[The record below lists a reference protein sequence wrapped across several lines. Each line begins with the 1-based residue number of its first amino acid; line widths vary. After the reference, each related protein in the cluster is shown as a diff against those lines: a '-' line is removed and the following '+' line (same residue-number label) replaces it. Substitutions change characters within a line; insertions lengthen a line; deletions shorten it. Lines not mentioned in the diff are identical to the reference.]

1 MLKSMTGFGRAE
13 VNANGLTFTTEI
25 RSVNNRYCEVSLK
38 MPQSLQN
45 LENEV
50 RENIQKKVSR
60 GKLHVFIRLDEGVE
74 AVNRIHFDKEVA
86 KQYYKILE
94 ELRFTLNITDPVS
107 LHHVL
112 SNEHIF
118 KMPDDQMDRLEKLRP
133 LLFECVDNAIQD
145 LKVMRAQEGSHLK
158 KDFLERLDTIDET
171 CKTIKDLASE
181 RVPEAKKKMHER
193 IAALLDSD
201 SFDTD
206 RLELEIAMLADKL
219 DVTEELVRLA
229 SHTKYF
235 REALEDGESVG
246 RKLNFMIQ
254 EMHREINTI
263 GSKAAHAGIA
273 HHVVQLKESLEI
285 IREQI
290 QNIE

>member
-1 MLKSMTGFGRAE
+1 MTGFGRAE
-13 VNANGLTFTTEI
+13 INTNGLTFTTEI

-45 LENEV
+45 LENEI
-50 RENIQKKVSR
+50 RENIQKKISR
-60 GKLHVFIRLDEGVE
+60 GKLHVFIRLDEGIE
-74 AVNRIHFDKEVA
+74 AVNRIHFDKDAA
-86 KQYYKILE
+86 KQYFRILE
-94 ELRFTLNITDPVS
+94 ELRFSLNIVEPVN
-107 LHHVL
+107 LDHVL

-118 KMPDDQMDRLEKLRP
+118 KTPDDQLDRIEKLRP
-133 LLFECVDNAIQD
+133 LLLQCVDMAIED
-145 LKVMRAQEGSHLK
+145 LKIMRAQEGSHLK
-158 KDFLERLDTIDET
+158 TEFIERLDTIDNT
-171 CKTIKDLASE
+171 CQIIKELSAE
-181 RVPEAKKKMHER
+181 RVPEARKKMHER
-193 IAALLDSD
+193 VATLLESD
-201 SFDTD
+201 NFDNE
-206 RLELEIAMLADKL
+206 RLEIEIALLADKL

-235 REALEDGESVG
+235 REALEDGDSVG
-246 RKLNFMIQ
+246 RKLNFLIQ